1 MNNKSVYYIFKLLYI
16 YLFVY
21 LLFIFLPRLI
31 YADVPPDLP
40 PATVSPTKTTSVEE
54 HKKEQIIEFIEI
66 NGLKNIN
73 YQTVLNKLQSKKGD
87 VFSVRVIEED
97 IRRLYEANLFSKI
110 DWKTEQILQGEKIK
124 IILTVEES
132 AMVAEIKFE
141 GAGSISEN
149 ILKQELKIKAGL
161 PLNVLLLK
169 SDSQM
174 ISEKYL
180 EKGYYFVSVNYRVDD
195 GPKGKIITYAIR
207 EGPYVKIKEIVFK
220 GNKSFPPESTWLF
233 FSKIP
238 LYNYM
243 KQTSGA
249 YHEKELMLDIEKLKK
264 FYRDKG
270 WLDVNIFIEDISFN
284 EIKDRVFITIHIDE
298 GERYKIGKIT
308 ICDNKVISTPEIVTK
323 VKITEGSMYEM
334 EVILKDISSIKT
346 LYGKLGYIDCDVEIK
361 THFPTT
367 SAVINLTY
375 QIIENK
381 ASYLEKIKIIG
392 NDKTKDK
399 VIRREML
406 IYPGDLMEY
415 GLIRDSLDRIAS
427 TRYFKDLNY
436 EIEDGSVPGLKNIV
450 IKVTETTTGM
460 MNFGGGYSSNYG
472 LTGIIELN
480 QINFDLANPPKSFGG
495 FFSGKSFA
503 GGGQQLRIAWQPGIQ
518 TNQYGI
524 YFTEP
529 YVFDKP
535 VELNFNMFGS
545 KRSWFDYYE
554 DREGIGFT
562 LSRRFWKTWQIGAG
576 PNLEQINISRIEST
590 APISIQELKGDNSLK
605 SLTAFIE
612 NDTRDRRFIP
622 HSGYRC
628 RYSEEYAGGF
638 LNGNF
643 NFTKTT
649 LSAEDY
655 QTLLTLPDDK
665 KIVLNLNSKL
675 AQVEQFDDST
685 DVPFFERFYA
695 GGFGSVR
702 GFRFRTIS
710 PKQNDVAIGGKI
722 MAVFNGEITCPLY
735 TEEMAGHPLE
745 IIRAAIFYDAGNV
758 VNSWDELKWDTARSS
773 FGWGFRFQLGMIPVS
788 LDFASP
794 IRKQPGD
801 ETQHLTLNLGF
812 GF

>member
-1 MNNKSVYYIFKLLYI
+1 MNNKAVYYIFKLLYV

-21 LLFIFLPRLI
+21 SVFIFLPRLT
-31 YADVPPDLP
+31 YADVPPDLSSSV
-40 PATVSPTKTTSVEE
+40 VSPTQKTSIEE
-54 HKKEQIIEFIEI
+54 HKKEQIIESIEI

-87 VFSVRVIEED
+87 IFSIRVLEED

-141 GAGSISEN
+141 GAENISEN
-149 ILKQELKIKAGL
+149 ILKQDLKIKAGL
-161 PLNVLLLK
+161 PLNTLLLK
-169 SDSQM
+169 SDSQLM
-174 ISEKYL
+174 AERYL
-180 EKGYYFVSVNYRVDD
+180 EKGYYFVSVNYSVDD
-195 GPKGKIITYAIR
+195 GPKGKIITHTIR
-207 EGPYVKIKEIVFK
+207 EGPCVKIKKIIFN
-220 GNKSFPPESTWLF
+220 GNKSFPPERTWLF

-243 KQTSGA
+243 KQDSGY
-249 YHEKELMLDIEKLKK
+249 YHEKELMLDIERLKK
-264 FYRDKG
+264 LYRDKG
-270 WLDVNIFIEDISFN
+270 WLDVNVFIEDIFFN

-298 GERYKIGKIT
+298 GEQYKIGKIT
-308 ICDNKVISTPEIVTK
+308 ICDNKVISTSEISTK
-323 VKITEGSMYEM
+323 VKIKEDSMYEM
-334 EVILKDISSIKT
+334 EVILNDINSIKT
-346 LYGKLGYIDCDVEIK
+346 LYGKLGYIDCDVQIK
-361 THFPTT
+361 TYFPITP
-367 SAVINLTY
+367 AVVDLTY
-375 QIIENK
+375 QIIEGNPN
-381 ASYLEKIKIIG
+381 YLEKVKIIG

-415 GLIRDSLDRIAS
+415 GLIRDSLDRIGS

-436 EIEDGSVPGLKNIV
+436 EIEDGSAPGLKNIV
-450 IKVTETTTGM
+450 IKLTETTTGM

-503 GGGQQLRIAWQPGIQ
+503 GGGQQLRLVLQPGI
-518 TNQYGI
+518 TTSQYGI
-524 YFTEP
+524 FFTEP
-529 YVFDKP
+529 YVFNKP
-535 VELNFNMFGS
+535 VELNFNLFGS
-545 KRSWFDYYE
+545 ERSWDEYYE
-554 DREGIGFT
+554 DSDNIGFT
-562 LSRRFWKTWQIGAG
+562 LAYRFWKKWKIGMG
-576 PNLEQINISRIEST
+576 PNIEQINISRIEST
-590 APISIQELKGDNSLK
+590 APITIKELKGDNILQSF
-605 SLTAFIE
+605 TVFIE
-612 NDTRDRRFIP
+612 NDTRDRWFIP

-643 NFTKTT
+643 NYTKST
-649 LSAEDY
+649 LSTEAY
-655 QTLLTLPDDK
+655 QPLLTLPDDK
-665 KIVLNLNSKL
+665 KIILNLNSKI
-675 AQVEQFDDST
+675 AQVEHFGDST
-685 DVPFFERFYA
+685 SVPFFERFYA

-710 PKQNDVAIGGKI
+710 PKQNDDAVGGKI
-722 MAVFNGEITCPLY
+722 MSTFNSEITCPLY
-735 TEEMAGHPLE
+735 TEEMAGRPME
-745 IIRAAIFYDAGNV
+745 IVRAAIFYDAGNV
-758 VNSWDELKWDTARSS
+758 VDSWDELKWKTARSS